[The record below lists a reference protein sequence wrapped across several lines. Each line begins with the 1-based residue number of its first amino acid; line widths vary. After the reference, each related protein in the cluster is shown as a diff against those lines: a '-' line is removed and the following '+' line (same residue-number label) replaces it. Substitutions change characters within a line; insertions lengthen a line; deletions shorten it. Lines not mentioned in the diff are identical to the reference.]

1 MLADVRHMTG
11 LTSAWRLPLRIR
23 SRVEAVK
30 KSFALHVRWILS
42 LCVCSLGCA
51 GTAPAD
57 PASSAPAPAVSQE
70 SSHFEPPPYDY
81 GALSEAER
89 DDVCSHTG
97 EPPST
102 DGCSADADC
111 RICHDGS
118 NCGIPAN
125 LETLRRRGAECTR
138 EDAAECEYAA
148 VRCCRGHCRVVSH

>member
-1 MLADVRHMTG
+1 MDLGHLLADVRHMTG
-11 LTSAWRLPLRIR
+11 LTSAWRRPLLI
-23 SRVEAVK
+23 
-30 KSFALHVRWILS
+30 FALRVRWILS

-57 PASSAPAPAVSQE
+57 PASSDPAPAASEVTAD
-70 SSHFEPPPYDY
+70 FEPPPYGYD
-81 GALSEAER
+81 ALSDAEHE
-89 DDVCSHTG
+89 DVCSHTG
-97 EPPST
+97 EPPSA
-102 DGCSADADC
+102 DACSADADC

-118 NCGIPAN
+118 SCGIPAN